1 MQSCVKAATVFAYE
15 TSGSSNVH
23 SGDGGSNAGVF
34 LGWNSC
40 SFDAVNAYGRLVG
53 LASTGSR
60 LRFLKIR
67 ILDAAFCNSLD
78 CVLYNFD
85 EPKCENNYPNNSE
98 T

>member
-1 MQSCVKAATVFAYE
+1 MLGSFLDGILVVLMPSMLVVAWLAWRAT
-15 TSGSSNVH
+15 
-23 SGDGGSNAGVF
+23 
-34 LGWNSC
+34 
-40 SFDAVNAYGRLVG
+40 AVE
-53 LASTGSR
+53 

-78 CVLYNFD
+78 CVLYYFD